1 MEWLIIAGPL
11 FKGNILMG
19 KSDALGS
26 WGCGAFHGSKWIQLQ
41 WQQNSVQLNIMNK
54 ELIPIVV
61 VTMLW
66 DIAGLV

>member
-1 MEWLIIAGPL
+1 
-11 FKGNILMG
+11 MG